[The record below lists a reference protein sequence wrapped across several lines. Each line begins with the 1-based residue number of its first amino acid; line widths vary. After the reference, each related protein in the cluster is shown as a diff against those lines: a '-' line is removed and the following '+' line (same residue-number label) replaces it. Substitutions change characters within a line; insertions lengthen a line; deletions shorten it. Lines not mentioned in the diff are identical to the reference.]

1 MTTLTADAL
10 RGKFTEFASPERFPD
25 GLLDFWLEIADSNVN
40 GCRWGTLYDMGRMLY
55 AAHNIVLERRAQ
67 DEAENG
73 ATPGMSTVGMVNN
86 KSVDKV
92 SIGYD
97 TTSIAL
103 EGAGDWNL
111 TIYGQ
116 RYIRMARRMGAGGLQ
131 LGVPGPTEIRLSGL
145 SSGNAWPGPWTSNFP
160 NPSDSG

>member
-1 MTTLTADAL
+1 MTQLTSNEF
-10 RGKFTEFASPERFPD
+10 RGKFTEFTDPDRFPD
-25 GLLDFWLEIADSNVN
+25 GLLDFWLEVADSNVN
-40 GCRWGTLYDMGRMLY
+40 AGRWGTLYSLGRMLY

-67 DEAENG
+67 DEAANG
-73 ATPGMSTVGMVNN
+73 ATPGMGAVGMVNN

-97 TTSIAL
+97 TGSIAL
-103 EGAGDWNL
+103 DAAGQWNL

-116 RYIRMARRMGAGGLQ
+116 RFIQMSRRMGAGGLQ
-131 LGVPGPTEIRLSGL
+131 LGVPGPTEVSMSAL